1 MIRTIYANYFFPL
14 EEARSK
20 EELEAEKAS
29 KAEEKEA
36 FAIRVSK
43 LPNDPAILDESLEV
57 CGNLL
62 ESEKSRRESVEAR
75 LTTMMG
81 LASIAGSIVFGSILA
96 LATGTLRAPSASL
109 RWFIVIV
116 AVYLTVQIASG
127 TLAAV
132 RGLSRRGYLSE
143 RGSEV
148 LPFNEER
155 DAYFRRRI
163 ACTFTILLDHRDQNN
178 RKVTQMAVAHQ
189 ALTNFVWGLL
199 LLALLGGVYGIRV
212 RPSDDLVE
220 TLKKNHELQEMLRGP
235 QGQPGIAGP
244 RGEPG
249 PVGPKGDP
257 SR

>member
-1 MIRTIYANYFFPL
+1 MEVVRRTF
-14 EEARSK
+14 
-20 EELEAEKAS
+20 
-29 KAEEKEA
+29 
-36 FAIRVSK
+36 
-43 LPNDPAILDESLEV
+43 
-57 CGNLL
+57 
-62 ESEKSRRESVEAR
+62 
-75 LTTMMG
+75 
-81 LASIAGSIVFGSILA
+81 ASIAILSA
-96 LATGTLRAPSASL
+96 AMLLGAISGAAARPSGQTPGTSYS
-109 RWFIVIV
+109 
-116 AVYLTVQIASG
+116 
-127 TLAAV
+127 
-132 RGLSRRGYLSE
+132 SE
-143 RGSEV
+143 QR
-148 LPFNEER
+148 
-155 DAYFRRRI
+155 
-163 ACTFTILLDHRDQNN
+163 LLDHRDQNN